1 MMGER
6 VRLTSEDGNV
16 FSGYRADP
24 AGTSRGSL
32 VVIQEVFG
40 VNEHIRDV
48 CDRFADNGYTAL
60 APALFDR
67 VRPGV
72 ELAYDEQ
79 GITEGRALVTEVG
92 WDNPIKDVRA
102 AATALRADLRVG
114 VVGYCW
120 GGTITWLAACRLD
133 VACAVAYYGRQI
145 VDFLDERPRCPVMM
159 HFGAEDPLIPGT
171 AVTKI
176 KAAFPDIPVYVYE
189 GAGHGFNCDRRG
201 DFRPEAAALTLER
214 TLAFFADTLG

>member
-1 MMGER
+1 MGER

-24 AGTSRGSL
+24 AGASRGSL

-40 VNEHIRDV
+40 VNEHIRKV
-48 CDRFADNGYTAL
+48 CDRFADSGYTAL

-79 GITEGRALVTEVG
+79 GITEGRALVTELG

-102 AATALRADLRVG
+102 AATALRADLKVG

-120 GGTITWLAACRLD
+120 GGTVTWLAACRLD

-145 VDFLDERPRCPVMM
+145 VDFLD
-159 HFGAEDPLIPGT
+159 
-171 AVTKI
+171 
-176 KAAFPDIPVYVYE
+176 
-189 GAGHGFNCDRRG
+189 
-201 DFRPEAAALTLER
+201 
-214 TLAFFADTLG
+214 

>member
-1 MMGER
+1 MGER

-189 GAGHGFNCDRRG
+189 GAGHGFNCYRRG

>member
-1 MMGER
+1 MGER

>member
-1 MMGER
+1 MGER

-48 CDRFADNGYTAL
+48 CDRFADSGYTAL

-72 ELAYDEQ
+72 ELAYEEQ
-79 GITEGRALVTEVG
+79 GITEGRALVAELG